1 MNPAGPLA
9 ASNGV
14 VPLPEVRD
22 ESPRPA
28 APDPARDRLRRRR
41 GVVRGRSGLPRRRRH
56 WRRSDERAAD
66 VASFTRLQVAGIAD
80 ITLVQGDTESIEYE
94 ASGKG
99 ERVKVEVR
107 DGTLRIDSPSTRGFF
122 GFLFGG
128 GARAVR
134 ATITF
139 RKLEKVDVSGAVKLR
154 ADGWKAEKLAFAVS
168 GEGALRIEGLDVKE
182 LAIAVSGTVKA
193 EIAGRATE
201 QRIAISGAGNYR
213 APELASDSAKVAV
226 SGAGK
231 VLVNVAKTLKIAIA
245 GAGTVEYIGD
255 PKVTQDISGVGRVRR
270 REAVREA
277 FPAHAIA

>member
-1 MNPAGPLA
+1 MSRLVLPVLILLAIAFAVAAAWYVVDRGFRIGDGAAGGEVT
-9 ASNGV
+9 SEQRT
-14 VPLPEVRD
+14 LP
-22 ESPRPA
+22 P
-28 APDPARDRLRRRR
+28 
-41 GVVRGRSGLPRRRRH
+41 
-56 WRRSDERAAD
+56 
-66 VASFTRLQVAGIAD
+66 FTRLEVGGIAD
-80 ITLVQGDTESIEYE
+80 ITLVQGDTEAIRYE

-99 ERVKVEVR
+99 ERVRVEVR
-107 DGTLRIDSPSTRGFF
+107 DGTLHIDSPSSRGFF
-122 GFLFGG
+122 GFLLGG
-128 GARAVR
+128 GSRAVR

-154 ADGWKAEKLAFAVS
+154 AEGWKADRLAFTVS
-168 GEGALRIEGLDVKE
+168 GEGTLRIEGLDVKE
-182 LAIAVSGTVKA
+182 LVIAVSGTVKA
-193 EIAGRATE
+193 EIAGRAAE

-270 REAVREA
+270 REAAREA
-277 FPAHAIA
+277 LPAHAIA

>member
-1 MNPAGPLA
+1 MSRLALPLLILFAIAISVA
-9 ASNGV
+9 AAWYV
-14 VPLPEVRD
+14 VDRGFRITDGTGGEVTSEQRALP
-22 ESPRPA
+22 P
-28 APDPARDRLRRRR
+28 
-41 GVVRGRSGLPRRRRH
+41 
-56 WRRSDERAAD
+56 
-66 VASFTRLQVAGIAD
+66 FTRLKVAGIAD
-80 ITLVQGDTESIEYE
+80 ITLVQGDTESVQYE

-99 ERVKVEVR
+99 ERVRVEVR
-107 DGTLRIDSPSTRGFF
+107 DGTLHIDSPSSRGFF

-128 GARAVR
+128 SSRAVR

-139 RKLEKVDVSGAVKLR
+139 RRLEKVDVSGAVKLR
-154 ADGWKAEKLAFAVS
+154 ADGWKAEKLAFTVS
-168 GEGALRIEGLDVKE
+168 GEGTLRIEGLDVKE

-193 EIAGRATE
+193 EIAGRAAE

-213 APELASDSAKVAV
+213 APELTSDSAKVAV

-270 REAVREA
+270 REATRDA
-277 FPAHAIA
+277 LPAHAIA